1 MLSSTDQLGRIISIS
16 GKPQRIISLVPSQ
29 TELLFD
35 LGLEKEVAGI
45 TKFCVHPAEWL
56 RNKTIIGGT
65 KTVKLEVIHKLRP
78 DLIIANK
85 EENVQAQVEELA
97 KHYPIWVSEV
107 NTLANALH
115 MISELG
121 RITSTNEKATIII
134 KEIEQRFNELEI
146 IKARSKEPGISKKE
160 LKKESPIEGGKENQ
174 DNLIERF
181 SPNAGLPFIGSA
193 LTPSDSKPAT
203 NNSTA
208 YLIWKDPYMTAG
220 GDTFI
225 NDMLQYCG
233 LSNAFSLLSRYPVIS
248 IDQLQTSHLQFLLLS
263 SEPYPFSSKH
273 IEELQQQLP
282 ATKIKLVDGEMFSW
296 YGSRLLQSPMYFKEL
311 MELLRQ

>member
-1 MLSSTDQLGRIISIS
+1 MQSSTDQMGRTITIS

-29 TELLFD
+29 TELLYD
-35 LGLEKEVAGI
+35 LGLEKEIAGI
-45 TKFCVHPAEWL
+45 TKFCIHPREWF
-56 RNKTIIGGT
+56 RNKTKVGGT
-65 KTVKLEVIHKLRP
+65 KTVKLELIQKLHP

-97 KHYPIWVSEV
+97 KHYPVWVSVV
-107 NTLANALH
+107 NTLADALH

-121 RITSTNEKATIII
+121 RITSTNEKAAIII
-134 KEIEQRFNELEI
+134 KEIEQRFNELQI
-146 IKARSKEPGISKKE
+146 INARYNEHGISKKKI
-160 LKKESPIEGGKENQ
+160 KKESPIDGGKENQ
-174 DNLIERF
+174 DNLTERF
-181 SPNAGLPFIGSA
+181 SPNAGLPLKGSV
-193 LTPSDSKPAT
+193 LTPSDLKPAT
-203 NNSTA
+203 NNPTV
-208 YLIWKDPYMTAG
+208 YLIWKDPYMAAG

-233 LSNAFSLLSRYPVIS
+233 LHNAFSHLSRYPVIS
-248 IDQLQTSHLQFLLLS
+248 IDQLQTSHLQYILLS

-282 ATKIKLVDGEMFSW
+282 AAKIILADGEMFSW

-311 MELLRQ
+311 MQLLRQ

>member
-1 MLSSTDQLGRIISIS
+1 MLSCTDQLGRIISIS

-35 LGLEKEVAGI
+35 LGLEKEVVGI

-97 KHYPIWVSEV
+97 KHYPVWVSEV

-121 RITSTNEKATIII
+121 RITNTNEKATIII

-146 IKARSKEPGISKKE
+146 IKAKLKEPGISKKE

-174 DNLIERF
+174 DNLIQRF
-181 SPNAGLPFIGSA
+181 NKITGLPLKGSA
-193 LTPSDSKPAT
+193 LTPPDSNPAT

-225 NDMLQYCG
+225 NDMLRYCG
-233 LSNAFSLLSRYPVIS
+233 LSNAFSFLSRYPVIS
-248 IDQLQTSHLQFLLLS
+248 IDQLLTSHLRYLFLS

-273 IEELQQQLP
+273 IKELQQQLP
-282 ATKIKLVDGEMFSW
+282 AAKIILVNGEMFSW
-296 YGSRLLQSPMYFKEL
+296 YGSRLLQSPLYFKEL
-311 MELLRQ
+311 MKQLSL